1 MIHKNSIK
9 SYRELPPDSVLEVA
23 RELLRQQ
30 RAGLK
35 PTANTIG
42 RSINK
47 PSSSVTGRINNIL
60 DNGQSVQV
68 DGITYRLEKTGNT
81 IDPITNR
88 PNAVWQLVAP
98 TGQLSMF

>member
-47 PSSSVTGRINNIL
+47 PSSSVT
-60 DNGQSVQV
+60 
-68 DGITYRLEKTGNT
+68 YRLEKTGNT
-81 IDPITNR
+81 INPITNR